1 MLKEAKKALRV
12 TAALYDSEIASLLMA
27 GANDLEIAGVKLPGT
42 VSFTI
47 GTDDAVADVSTLT
60 DPLVQRAI
68 ITYAAMRFGN
78 PPNYDKLAD
87 AYDVQKVQLMHA
99 TGYTDFGEET
109 NENGAESTENGSE
122 TGETVPETTETEPE
136 TDGEGA

>member
-12 TAALYDSEIASLLMA
+12 TASYYDSEIAHLLMS
-27 GANDLEIAGVKLPGT
+27 GANDLKIAGVELPGA

-47 GTDDAVADVSTLT
+47 GTNDVVTDTSTLT
-60 DPLVQRAI
+60 DPLVMRAI

-99 TGYTDFGEET
+99 GRYTDY
-109 NENGAESTENGSE
+109 
-122 TGETVPETTETEPE
+122 
-136 TDGEGA
+136 GEGDVT

>member
-12 TAALYDSEIASLLMA
+12 TVNNFDSELANLLMS
-27 GANDLEIAGVKLPGT
+27 GANDLEIAGVTLPGT

-47 GTDDAVADVSTLT
+47 GTNDTVTDTSTLT
-60 DPLVQRAI
+60 DSLSMRAI

-87 AYDVQKVQLMHA
+87 AYDTQKVQLMHA
-99 TGYTDFGEET
+99 TGYT
-109 NENGAESTENGSE
+109 NY
-122 TGETVPETTETEPE
+122 
-136 TDGEGA
+136 GEGTDNAEG

>member
-12 TAALYDSEIASLLMA
+12 TIDHFDSEIASLLMA

-47 GTDDAVADVSTLT
+47 GTNDAVTDVSTLT
-60 DPLVQRAI
+60 DALAMRAV

-78 PPNYDKLAD
+78 PPNGDQLRD
-87 AYDVQKVQLMHA
+87 AYETQKVQLMHA
-99 TGYTDFGEET
+99 DAYTEYDGG
-109 NENGAESTENGSE
+109 GAEDAE
-122 TGETVPETTETEPE
+122 
-136 TDGEGA
+136 D